1 MESEERCFCICG
13 SALWL
18 FCINFYSEDFS
29 IKLNLSISFEFIIY
43 FSWRVKI
50 ISWKADQAISE
61 GFFSEKLAPV
71 TIPHDFRA
79 ISQIQEFLQWSS
91 AAVLLPELARSS
103 LPLSSRAHKGT
114 RAAMGRERSTWKED
128 AIRRGRFF

>member
-91 AAVLLPELARSS
+91 AAVLLPELWQV
-103 LPLSSRAHKGT
+103 LITPVFQGTQGHKGCPGEGKKY
-114 RAAMGRERSTWKED
+114 MEGGCHQK
-128 AIRRGRFF
+128 G